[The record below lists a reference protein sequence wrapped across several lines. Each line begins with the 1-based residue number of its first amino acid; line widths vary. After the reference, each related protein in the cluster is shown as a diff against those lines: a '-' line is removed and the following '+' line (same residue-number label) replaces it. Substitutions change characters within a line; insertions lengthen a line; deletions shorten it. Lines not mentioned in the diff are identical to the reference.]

1 VANSARFA
9 GQYGDGLITVGGES
23 HEMYKEILEN
33 FAVGATEAG
42 KDPDQKPRM
51 IEIAVDFTENEQQ
64 AIEARK
70 TYWAGTFVPALFT
83 NESTRQLY
91 RNKTANVV
99 GAHTIRETVCISS
112 DPEAHVKKGAP
123 LSRLRSS
130 HFPFCRSGPAAV
142 PGSVRPANTATI
154 TEAPLGAH

>member
-1 VANSARFA
+1 
-9 GQYGDGLITVGGES
+9 
-23 HEMYKEILEN
+23 
-33 FAVGATEAG
+33 
-42 KDPDQKPRM
+42 M

-112 DPEAHVKKGAP
+112 DPEAQVKNARRYIELGIIISFSI
-123 LSRLRSS
+123 LQVRT
-130 HFPFCRSGPAAV
+130 AAV
-142 PGSVRPANTATI
+142 PGSVRAASTARI
-154 TEAPLGAH
+154 TEAPLGAHADALLVGLRPGGF